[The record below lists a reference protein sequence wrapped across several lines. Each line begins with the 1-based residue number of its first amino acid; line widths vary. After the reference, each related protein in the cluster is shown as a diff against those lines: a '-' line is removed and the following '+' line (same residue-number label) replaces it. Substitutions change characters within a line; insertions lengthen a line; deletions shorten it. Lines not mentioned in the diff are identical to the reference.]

1 MGPDNNARVCGQG
14 QARLCYSVVTDSDII
29 IRMIYN
35 AALGGATI
43 SDFIGYVLNY
53 ANSSSL
59 VSENFWNFA
68 YCKKR
73 SPSKREVMIH
83 PMTYLNVLRLVLCC
97 YEGCST
103 AAKYFALKQ

>member
-1 MGPDNNARVCGQG
+1 M
-14 QARLCYSVVTDSDII
+14 VTDSDII
-29 IRMIYN
+29 IQMIYN

-73 SPSKREVMIH
+73 SPSFKKRSYDSSNDIFKCFEVGVMLF
-83 PMTYLNVLRLVLCC
+83 MKDARLLQNI
-97 YEGCST
+97 
-103 AAKYFALKQ
+103 LH